1 MSYQLYRNTT
11 LGNTLQESIDEM
23 IQVTYCRWCW
33 FVFHILIGQTQWL
46 TSFTTRTI
54 TGLFT
59 SRIFFCFVKQFGQI
73 TPALGMKI
81 LLQFD
86 KAVNNSLATRVKSKI
101 TFKVNNLCQIYCKY
115 HQLIQLH

>member
-1 MSYQLYRNTT
+1 MAYQLYRNTT

-23 IQVTYCRWCW
+23 I
-33 FVFHILIGQTQWL
+33 
-46 TSFTTRTI
+46 
-54 TGLFT
+54 
-59 SRIFFCFVKQFGQI
+59 QFGQI

-101 TFKVNNLCQIYCKY
+101 TFKAGKMDTYRFCDNVWTFMLSDVEFKETQEMAKVEKLKIVACDGKSVTEETSKKN
-115 HQLIQLH
+115 